1 MKEFVYN
8 LLTNGHEVLGILLFL
23 LYYFIIGLIMLG
35 VSWVMVK
42 AWEKISDFLF

>member
-23 LYYFIIGLIMLG
+23 LYYFIIGLAMLG
-35 VSWVMVK
+35 VSWAMVK

>member
-23 LYYFIIGLIMLG
+23 LYYIIIGLIMLG

-42 AWEKISDFLF
+42 AWEKISNFLF

>member
-23 LYYFIIGLIMLG
+23 LYYFIIGLVMLG